1 MTKENWMIYKVDG
14 YDPLILTEDNERTI
28 KSILFE
34 THRPETIIHCFD
46 YLSGDLY
53 ESITLR
59 DLYGEK
65 SE

>member
-1 MTKENWMIYKVDG
+1 MKSEWLIYKVDG
-14 YDPLILTEDNERTI
+14 CDPLILTEDNERTI
-28 KSILFE
+28 KSILFDL
-34 THRPETIIHCFD
+34 HKAETIIHCYD

-65 SE
+65 TS